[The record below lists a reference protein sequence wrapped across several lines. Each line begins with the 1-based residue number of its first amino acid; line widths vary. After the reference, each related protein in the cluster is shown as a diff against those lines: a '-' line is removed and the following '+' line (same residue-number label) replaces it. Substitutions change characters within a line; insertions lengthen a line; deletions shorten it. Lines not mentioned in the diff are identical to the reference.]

1 MPKLALNKSSLHRQM
16 ARLKIFEH
24 FLPSL
29 DLKRRQVVMERARAR
44 QAAEASR
51 RELDALL
58 EGIGRDL
65 PMLANDS
72 IDLAGLARVV
82 AVEIEEES
90 LVGIRLPALR
100 RVEVRTQA
108 YSLLTK
114 PHWVDAVAARLE
126 RSLGLRLLV
135 QVQEERAR
143 RLDEAV
149 RRLTQRVNLFEKVL
163 IPRTREDIRRIR
175 IHLADA
181 ERARVV
187 QAKIAKRQRLEV
199 AA

>member
-1 MPKLALNKSSLHRQM
+1 MSKLALNKSSLHRQM

-44 QAAEASR
+44 QAAVR
-51 RELDALL
+51 TREELEALL
-58 EGIGRDL
+58 ASVGRDL
-65 PMLANDS
+65 PMLANDTV
-72 IDLAGLARVV
+72 DLAGLVRVES
-82 AVEIEEES
+82 VEIVEES
-90 LVGIRLPALR
+90 LVGIRLPTLR
-100 RVEVRTQA
+100 HVEVRTQP
-108 YSLLTK
+108 YSLLAK

-126 RSLGLRLLV
+126 RAIGLRLLV
-135 QVQEERAR
+135 QVQEAR
-143 RLDEAV
+143 VSLLDEAV

-163 IPRTREDIRRIR
+163 IPQAREDIRRIR

-187 QAKIAKRQRLEV
+187 QAKIAKRQRLE
-199 AA
+199 AAA

>member
-1 MPKLALNKSSLHRQM
+1 MSKLALNKSSLHRQM

-44 QAAEASR
+44 QAAVWTREELETMLASV
-51 RELDALL
+51 
-58 EGIGRDL
+58 GRDL

-72 IDLAGLARVV
+72 VDLAGLVRVESV
-82 AVEIEEES
+82 DIVEES
-90 LVGIRLPALR
+90 LVGIRLPTLR
-100 RVEVRTQA
+100 HVEVRTQP
-108 YSLLTK
+108 YSLLAR

-126 RSLGLRLLV
+126 RAIGLRLLV
-135 QVQEERAR
+135 QVQEARAHL
-143 RLDEAV
+143 LDEAV

-163 IPRTREDIRRIR
+163 IPQAREDIRRIR

-187 QAKIAKRQRLEV
+187 QAKIAKRQRLE
-199 AA
+199 AAA

>member
-1 MPKLALNKSSLHRQM
+1 MSKLALNKSSLHRQR
-16 ARLKIFEH
+16 ARLKVFEH

-44 QAAEASR
+44 QAAETSR
-51 RELDALL
+51 RDLDALL
-58 EGIGRDL
+58 DAIGRDL
-65 PMLANDS
+65 PMLANNGV
-72 IDLAGLARVV
+72 DLTGLARVET
-82 AVEIEEES
+82 VEVEEES
-90 LVGIRLPALR
+90 LVGIRLPTLR
-100 RVEVRTQA
+100 RVEVLTRPYA
-108 YSLLTK
+108 LLAK
-114 PHWVDAVAARLE
+114 PHWVDAVAVRME
-126 RSLGLRLLV
+126 RFLTLRLLAE
-135 QVQEERAR
+135 VQEERLR

-187 QAKIAKRQRLEV
+187 QAKIAKRQRL

>member
-44 QAAEASR
+44 RAAESTR

-58 EGIGRDL
+58 DSVARDL
-65 PMLANDS
+65 PMLANDGV
-72 IDLAGLARVV
+72 DLAGLVRVET
-82 AVEIEEES
+82 VEIEEES
-90 LVGIRLPALR
+90 LVGIRLPTLR
-100 RVEVRTQA
+100 RVGVRIQS
-108 YSLLTK
+108 YSLLAK
-114 PHWVDAVAARLE
+114 PHWVDAVAVRLE
-126 RSLGLRLLV
+126 RSLTLRLLAAV
-135 QVQEERAR
+135 QAERAR

-181 ERARVV
+181 ERTRVV
-187 QAKIAKRQRLEV
+187 QAKIAKRQRLE
-199 AA
+199 AAA

>member
-1 MPKLALNKSSLHRQM
+1 MAKLALNKSSLHRQM

-44 QAAEASR
+44 VAAEQTRA
-51 RELDALL
+51 ELEALL
-58 EGIGRDL
+58 ASVGRDL
-65 PMLANDS
+65 PMLANDTV
-72 IDLAGLARVV
+72 DLAGLARLQD
-82 AVEIEEES
+82 VEIEEES
-90 LVGIRLPALR
+90 LVGIRLPLLR
-100 RVEVRTQA
+100 HVEMRVHP
-108 YSLLTK
+108 YSLLAK
-114 PHWVDAVAARLE
+114 PHWVDEVAARLG
-126 RSLGLRLLV
+126 RSLTLRLQV
-135 QVQEERAR
+135 QVQEERVR

-187 QAKIAKRQRLEV
+187 QAKIAKRQRLE
-199 AA
+199 AAA

>member
-1 MPKLALNKSSLHRQM
+1 MSKLALNKSSLHRQM

-44 QAAEASR
+44 QAAVR
-51 RELDALL
+51 TREELEALL
-58 EGIGRDL
+58 ASVGRDL
-65 PMLANDS
+65 PMLANDTV
-72 IDLAGLARVV
+72 DLAGLVRVESV
-82 AVEIEEES
+82 DIVEES
-90 LVGIRLPALR
+90 LVGIRLPTLR
-100 RVEVRTQA
+100 HVEVRTRP
-108 YSLLTK
+108 YSLLAK

-126 RSLGLRLLV
+126 RAIGLRLLV
-135 QVQEERAR
+135 QVQEARAHL
-143 RLDEAV
+143 LDEAV

-163 IPRTREDIRRIR
+163 IPQAREDIRRIR

-187 QAKIAKRQRLEV
+187 QAKIAKRQRLE
-199 AA
+199 AAA

>member
-1 MPKLALNKSSLHRQM
+1 MSKLALNKSSLHRQM
-16 ARLKIFEH
+16 ARLKVFEH

-44 QAAEASR
+44 QAAETSR
-51 RELDALL
+51 RDLDALL
-58 EGIGRDL
+58 DAIGRDL
-65 PMLANDS
+65 PMLANNGV
-72 IDLAGLARVV
+72 DLTGLARVET
-82 AVEIEEES
+82 VEVEEES
-90 LVGIRLPALR
+90 LVGIRLPTLR
-100 RVEVRTQA
+100 RVEVLTRPYA
-108 YSLLTK
+108 LLAK
-114 PHWVDAVAARLE
+114 PHWVDAVAVRME
-126 RSLGLRLLV
+126 RFLTLRLLAE
-135 QVQEERAR
+135 VQEERLR

-187 QAKIAKRQRLEV
+187 QAKIAKRQRL

>member
-1 MPKLALNKSSLHRQM
+1 MSKLALNKSSLHRQM
-16 ARLKIFEH
+16 ARLKLFEH

-58 EGIGRDL
+58 ESIGRDL

-72 IDLAGLARVV
+72 VDLAGLARVE

-100 RVEVRTQA
+100 RVEVRTLP
-108 YSLLTK
+108 YSLLAK
-114 PHWVDAVAARLE
+114 PHWVDEVAARLE
-126 RSLGLRLLV
+126 LSLTLRLRV

-143 RLDEAV
+143 RLDEAA

-163 IPRTREDIRRIR
+163 IPRAREDIRRIR

-187 QAKIAKRQRLEV
+187 QAKIAKRQRLE
-199 AA
+199 AAA

>member
-1 MPKLALNKSSLHRQM
+1 MSKLALNKSSLHRQM

-44 QAAEASR
+44 QAAVR
-51 RELDALL
+51 TREELEALL
-58 EGIGRDL
+58 ASVGRDL

-72 IDLAGLARVV
+72 VDLAGLVRVESV
-82 AVEIEEES
+82 DIVEES
-90 LVGIRLPALR
+90 LVGIRLPTLR
-100 RVEVRTQA
+100 HVEVRTQP
-108 YSLLTK
+108 YSLLAK

-126 RSLGLRLLV
+126 RAIGLRLLV
-135 QVQEERAR
+135 QVQEAR
-143 RLDEAV
+143 VSLLDEAV

-163 IPRTREDIRRIR
+163 IPQAREDIRRIR

-187 QAKIAKRQRLEV
+187 QAKIAKRQRLE
-199 AA
+199 AAA